1 MLLRHDHIRQ
11 QPWILASTCPERD
24 FAFALE
30 LGLHSLAMAKVGAM
44 IKVLSTDKQVI
55 VATQSPLL
63 VDAFCVDELFVLEME
78 QGRPKPG
85 SCMWTSFNLGWT
97 TATLQESFGARVC
110 WGDGLDSHR
119 YGC

>member
-30 LGLHSLAMAKVGAM
+30 LGLHPLAMAKVGAM

-78 QGRPKPG
+78 QGKTEARKLHVDQFQPWLDDGDSPG
-85 SCMWTSFNLGWT
+85 ELWRKSLLGGWP
-97 TATLQESFGARVC
+97 
-110 WGDGLDSHR
+110 
-119 YGC
+119 